1 MKLNLHYPDPCPSPP
16 REEIGR
22 LCYQNTIAAQ
32 EDLDLTKVT
41 MPLIQIAHHTVA

>member
-1 MKLNLHYPDPCPSPP
+1 MKLTFYYPDPCPSPP

-41 MPLIQIAHHTVA
+41 MHLIQIPHYTIA